1 MKRTTT
7 PKNKW
12 YLVCDGKSASVTNNI
27 GEAKGMNVVILEISA
42 NDAANMLALTLAN
55 K

>member
-7 PKNKW
+7 PENKW
-12 YLVCDGKSASVTNNI
+12 YLVCDGKSANVTNNI
-27 GEAKGMNVVILEISA
+27 SEVKGMNVVIVEISA
-42 NDAANMLALTLAN
+42 NDAANILALTLAN